1 MKKSIF
7 FFAAV
12 AALFSCA
19 KENPVSDTPAVNTPA
34 EETFSIE
41 IKATAPSDGNDA
53 VTANDNTRSTL
64 VDGGVD
70 ADGKPKKFVYW
81 SKGDAIKVLLFPNTV
96 NHNAAF
102 DGPSGVFVSNFSQES
117 AKSAGFRCDAWSWG
131 SKVTEQGISKSL
143 QPNGIAIYPA
153 TATATSSKPYNM
165 YVTANTEVSFILPS
179 NQNAVKDNIESNLNF
194 SYANVSLTSIQQ
206 TVENG
211 ADTDVTFNN
220 ACAMIEL
227 TLPSSLDKKVTSVS
241 LKSNTDVPLTGKG
254 TVKLT
259 GHNNIIA
266 SPFGVDVTEGNG
278 VVLNNANGFE
288 AGAKYYA
295 VVWPGNHTSGLTITF
310 TAEDGTKATKTT
322 GAVELTA
329 SKVKPYTFNKGLVFE
344 SASYDYYYSDATVGN
359 DPNPAGKS
367 VIGVIFYN
375 GNPRNLDATLP
386 SSCTHGLAISV
397 KKAQL
402 KWHTA
407 NLPNSNY
414 TNYGLGNK
422 SGNIWGYEAKH
433 LWKHSVG
440 MDLNLFNISSPIPS
454 LPVTGDYVS
463 ETGWYHATN
472 CELSLLAAD
481 YARVK
486 DLLAACSGD
495 ALPTSSNS
503 GFWTPL
509 ANSTSKAYLAYYQS
523 YSNSFYLSGT
533 TLTYAYYIYPIFAF

>member
-7 FFAAV
+7 FFAAL

-19 KENPVSDTPAVNTPA
+19 KENPVTEAPVA
-34 EETFSIE
+34 ETFSIE

-70 ADGKPKKFVYW
+70 ANGKPKKFVYW

-96 NHNAAF
+96 NNNASY
-102 DGPSGVFVSNFSQES
+102 DGPSGVFVSNLTQDS
-117 AKSAGFRCDAWSWG
+117 AKSAGFRCDSWSWG
-131 SKVTEQGISKSL
+131 STVTDRGISKSL

-153 TATATSSKPYNM
+153 TATATSSKPLDT
-165 YVTANTEVSFILPS
+165 YVYANTEVSFTLPS

-206 TVENG
+206 TVDNG

-227 TLPSSLDKKVTSVS
+227 TMPSTLDKKVTSIS
-241 LKSNTDVPLTGKG
+241 LISNTNVPLTGKG

-259 GHNNIIA
+259 GYNNIIA

-288 AGAKYYA
+288 AGAKYY
-295 VVWPGNHTSGLTITF
+295 VVAWPGNHSSGLTIEF
-310 TAEDGTKATKTT
+310 VAEDGTKATKKT
-322 GAVELTA
+322 GSVELIA
-329 SKVKPYTFNKGLVFE
+329 SMVKPYTFNKGLVFE
-344 SASYDYYYSDATVGN
+344 SASYDYYYSDATLGN

-375 GNPRNLDATLP
+375 GNPSNLDATLP

-407 NLPNSNY
+407 SLPNSNY

-433 LWKHSVG
+433 LWKYSVG
-440 MDLNLFNISSPIPS
+440 MDLNLYNISSPIPS
-454 LPVTGDYVS
+454 LPATGDYVS
-463 ETGWYHATN
+463 GTGWYHATN

-481 YARVK
+481 YTRVK

-509 ANSTSKAYLAYYQS
+509 AYDTSKAYLAYYQS
-523 YSNSFYLSGT
+523 YSNSFFLSGT

>member
-7 FFAAV
+7 FFAAI

-19 KENPVSDTPAVNTPA
+19 KENPVTEAPVA
-34 EETFSIE
+34 ETFSIE

-70 ADGKPKKFVYW
+70 ANGKPKKFVYW
-81 SKGDAIKVLLFPNTV
+81 SKGDAIKVLLFPNTISI
-96 NHNAAF
+96 NASY
-102 DGPSGVFVSNFSQES
+102 DGPSGVFVSNLSQDS

-131 SKVTEQGISKSL
+131 STVTYNGISKSL

-344 SASYDYYYSDATVGN
+344 SITYDYVYSDGSLGN
-359 DPNPAGKS
+359 EPNPSGKS
-367 VIGVIFYN
+367 VVGVIFFN
-375 GNPRNLDATLP
+375 GNPRENDPALP
-386 SSCTHGLAISV
+386 EYCTHGLAIGLTNYNY
-397 KKAQL
+397 AF
-402 KWHTA
+402 HTS
-407 NLPNSNY
+407 NLPTTSAVGSYGIGTTNQYGQVQSNGNVYGY
-414 TNYGLGNK
+414 TSMTNWLMNF
-422 SGNIWGYEAKH
+422 S
-433 LWKHSVG
+433 
-440 MDLNLFNISSPIPS
+440 DLNLYKQLPSPIS
-454 LPVTGDYVS
+454 NTS
-463 ETGWYHATN
+463 GWYVQTN
-472 CELSLLAAD
+472 CEWNMIASCFEQINEKLAKCGAVD
-481 YARVK
+481 K
-486 DLLAACSGD
+486 LE
-495 ALPTSSNS
+495 
-503 GFWTPL
+503 
-509 ANSTSKAYLAYYQS
+509 TSKDYTTALGYG
-523 YSNSFYLSGT
+523 YSNNRYNYVYYAKISASYALSMTRQNWGT
-533 TLTYAYYIYPIFAF
+533 SAVTVRPIFAF